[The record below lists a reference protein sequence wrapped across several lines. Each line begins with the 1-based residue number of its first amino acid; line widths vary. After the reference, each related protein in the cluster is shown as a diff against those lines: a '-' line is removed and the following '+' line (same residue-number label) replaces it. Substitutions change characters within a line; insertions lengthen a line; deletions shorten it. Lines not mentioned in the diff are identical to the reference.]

1 MRALLFLLLPLSAFA
16 GEYDWKVT
24 REWSPAFEKKFQEFV
39 GVMGESGCKSLDACL
54 TSPSSNPLY
63 ASRTPKGRKFLA
75 DCADFPY
82 ALRMYFSWMEGL
94 PFDYVNKVTQ
104 ANPREET
111 NDDIRYTKFGNKPAG
126 RRVISAG
133 AIFDAYRELN
143 NMRDTVSTATY
154 RMHYNELSDFYPAA
168 LNRSTI
174 QPGTVVYDPSGHA
187 AIVYKIEKDG
197 RIKMMDAHPDNS
209 VTRIT
214 FDQKFTRSRPAH
226 GSGLKLWRPELS
238 GEASEH
244 LPNFS
249 TEQFNK
255 SFTLNGETVT
265 FYDYVRARMAG
276 SLEFNPV
283 VEIKSM
289 MLELCSNVH
298 DREASVNLA
307 LRDGIQK
314 KRHPER
320 LPENIYGT
328 TGEWEEYSTPSR
340 DARLKVAFVELRQE
354 IERFVSLYRQGNA
367 RIKYE
372 PKASRY
378 SGRCGSDRSCFL
390 VASLMAAYEDVTMS
404 PSCVFRY
411 QKSDGKTQELGYADV
426 EQRLFALSFDP
437 YHCGELRWGA
447 SGAELASCRD
457 DNEKRDW
464 YEAEQGL
471 RNQTERTYDA
481 RMDFNVRDTRRLGQ
495 PKRPDVDLWSYLAG
509 QLP

>member
-1 MRALLFLLLPLSAFA
+1 MRAWLLLLLPLSAVA

-24 REWSPAFEKKFQEFV
+24 RQWSPALEKKFQEFV
-39 GVMGESGCKSLDACL
+39 SVMGESGCKSLNACL
-54 TSPSSNPLY
+54 TSASGNPLY
-63 ASRTPKGRKFLA
+63 VNRTPKGKKYQA

-82 ALRMYFSWMEGL
+82 ALRLYFSWMEGL
-94 PFDYVNKVTQ
+94 PFDYVNRVVQ
-104 ANPREET
+104 ANPREEP

-126 RRVISAG
+126 RREIRSG
-133 AIFDAYRELN
+133 NTFDAFRELDS
-143 NMRDTVSTATY
+143 MRDSVSTATY
-154 RMHYNELSDFYPAA
+154 RMHYNEISDFYPAA
-168 LNRSTI
+168 LNRAAI

-238 GEASEH
+238 GEASER

-255 SFTLNGETVT
+255 TFELNGEQVS

-276 SLEFNPV
+276 SLEFRPV
-283 VEIKSM
+283 AEIKSM
-289 MLELCSNVH
+289 MLELCSNIH
-298 DREASVNLA
+298 DREAAVDLA
-307 LRDGIQK
+307 LRAGIQK

-354 IERFVSLYRQGNA
+354 IERFVTLYRQGSA
-367 RIKYE
+367 RIRYE
-372 PKASRY
+372 PKPSKY
-378 SGRCGSDRSCFL
+378 SGRCGSDKSCFL
-390 VASLMAAYEDVTMS
+390 VASLMAAYEEAVMD
-404 PSCVFRY
+404 PSCVFQY
-411 QKSDGKTQELGYADV
+411 QKTDGKV
-426 EQRLFALSFDP
+426 QRLSYTDIAGRLFSLSFDP
-437 YHCGELRWGA
+437 YHCSELRWGA

-457 DNEKRDW
+457 DNDKMDW
-464 YEAEQGL
+464 YDAEQGL

-495 PKRPDVDLWSYLAG
+495 PQMPDVDLWSYLG
-509 QLP
+509 KQLP